1 MPRLKDFFYLQ
12 RNDRQALLAIL
23 SAMIV
28 SILLILL
35 LGREGEPTSK
45 NAITDSVLIKQ
56 ASKEHP
62 LYYKVDDMPHEL
74 FPFDPNTAD
83 STELL
88 SLGLTPWQ
96 VKSIY
101 RYRAKGGYYR
111 TANDFAQLYGL
122 TKKQFETLRPF
133 IKISEDYQPASDFYH
148 RESYNYP
155 PKKKNKNEDT
165 TSSYTT
171 TEKQK
176 NYSYP
181 SKIKLGQHIAVN
193 TADTTELK
201 TIPGIGSGYAKAI
214 IRYRERLGGYVSSQQ
229 LLEIEGF
236 PEEALAFITVDG
248 SNIKK
253 INVNQLT
260 LSQLRRHPYI
270 NFYQAKE
277 ICDYRRLRGPLKSLQ
292 ELKLLRDFPP
302 AEIERLQPYVCF

>member
-23 SAMIV
+23 SVIIA

-35 LGREGEPTSK
+35 LGREDESTNKDAPS
-45 NAITDSVLIKQ
+45 DSVLIKQ
-56 ASKEHP
+56 ATQEQP
-62 LYYKVDDMPHEL
+62 LYYKVDNTPHEL

-88 SLGLTPWQ
+88 KLGLTPWQ
-96 VKSIY
+96 VRSIY

-122 TKKQFETLRPF
+122 TKRHFETLRPF
-133 IKISEDYQPASDFYH
+133 IRISEDYHPASEFYH
-148 RESYNYP
+148 RENYKYS
-155 PKKKNKNEDT
+155 KKKDKNADT
-165 TSSYTT
+165 TLSYKTT
-171 TEKQK
+171 DRQK
-176 NYSYP
+176 SYSYP
-181 SKIKLGQHIAVN
+181 QKLKPGHHIAIN

-201 TIPGIGSGYAKAI
+201 MIPGIGSGYAKAI
-214 IRYRERLGGYVSSQQ
+214 IRYREKLGGYVSNQQ
-229 LLEIEGF
+229 LLEIDGF
-236 PEEALAFITVDG
+236 PEAALAFITIDD

-292 ELKLLRDFPP
+292 DLKLLRDFPP

>member
-12 RNDRQALLAIL
+12 RNDRQALLTIL
-23 SAMIV
+23 SVMIA
-28 SILLILL
+28 SLLLIWL
-35 LGREGEPTSK
+35 LGREEEPNSK
-45 NAITDSVLIKQ
+45 NATTDSVLIKQ
-56 ASKEHP
+56 ATPEHP
-62 LYYKVDDMPHEL
+62 LYYKVDGTSHAL

-88 SLGLTPWQ
+88 KLGLTSWQ
-96 VKSIY
+96 VRSIY
-101 RYRAKGGYYR
+101 RYRAKDGQYR
-111 TANDFAQLYGL
+111 NANDFAQLYGL

-133 IKISEDYQPASDFYH
+133 IRISEAYRPASDFYH
-148 RESYNYP
+148 REHYHES
-155 PKKKNKNEDT
+155 KKENRHADT
-165 TSSYTT
+165 TFHYQNK
-171 TEKQK
+171 EKSK
-176 NYSYP
+176 SYSYP
-181 SKIKLGQHIAVN
+181 QKIKLGQHIAIN
-193 TADTTELK
+193 TADTTDLK

-229 LLEIEGF
+229 LLEIDGF
-236 PEEALAFITVDG
+236 PEEALVFITIDE
-248 SNIKK
+248 SMIKK

-302 AEIERLQPYVCF
+302 EEIERLQPYVCF